1 MPSVFISYRRADTAD
16 AAGRLAADL
25 IERFGRSRVF
35 IDVDSIPLATKFE
48 DRIQAALESCQV
60 VLVLIGDQWLAAKL
74 PSGGRRL
81 DDARDYVRQE
91 VSAALKRDDV
101 TVVPVLVEGAKMPS
115 REELPPE
122 ISALSQ
128 INAVDLSYKRWRAD
142 VRALCGIAQQYDPW
156 WLRAITWLR
165 ARVLLSLLIVVLV
178 GAVVAVAIVA
188 SSQSGPAPRRQPAN
202 GGAASGQPNPEAFA
216 ALLRQGPFSE
226 TLPDGLQAT
235 GLGEASVGDSS
246 ASGNLKAVEVK
257 ISTRNAPGIGASAH
271 FEVYPTPADATARA
285 NARIALLKR
294 VFGADAV
301 QGDSASYCSDG
312 TIHGPTAWECGGAS
326 GLVYAEAT
334 VYPSSNANQ
343 PLATGTTSAILRYAD
358 EKARVANG

>member
-60 VLVLIGDQWLAAKL
+60 VLVLIGDRWLAAKL

-101 TVVPVLVEGAKMPS
+101 TVVPVLVEGARMPS

-128 INAVDLSYKRWRAD
+128 INAVDLSHKRWRAD
-142 VRALCGIAQQYDPW
+142 VGALCAIAQRYDPW

-165 ARVLLSLLIVVLV
+165 ARLWLSILIVALV

-188 SSQSGPAPRRQPAN
+188 SGQSGGPAPNP
-202 GGAASGQPNPEAFA
+202 GPNPEALA

-226 TLPDGLQAT
+226 TLPDGLQVK
-235 GLGEASVGDSS
+235 GLADANVGDSS
-246 ASGNLKAVEVK
+246 ASRRLDAVEVK
-257 ISTRNAPGIGASAH
+257 ISTENAPGIGAYAH
-271 FEVYPTPADATARA
+271 FEVYPTPAAAAGRA
-285 NARIALLKR
+285 AARIALLKR
-294 VFGADAV
+294 VFGAQAV
-301 QGDSASYCSDG
+301 QGNPSSYCSEG
-312 TIHGPTAWECGGAS
+312 TIHGPTTWECGGAS
-326 GLVYAEAT
+326 GLVYAAAT
-334 VYPSSNANQ
+334 IYPDSNANQ
-343 PLATGTTSAILRYAD
+343 PLATGTAAAIMRYAD

>member
-48 DRIQAALESCQV
+48 DRIQAALESCQL

-81 DDARDYVRQE
+81 DEPQDYVRQE

-101 TVVPVLVEGAKMPS
+101 TVVPVLVEGAKMPT

-122 ISALSQ
+122 ISALSE
-128 INAVDLSYKRWRAD
+128 INAVDLSHRRWRAD
-142 VRALCGIAQQYDPW
+142 VRALCDIAERYDPW

-165 ARVLLSLLIVVLV
+165 ARVLLSGLAVVLV

-188 SSQSGPAPRRQPAN
+188 SSQSGGPAPNP
-202 GGAASGQPNPEAFA
+202 GPNPEALA

-226 TLPDGLQAT
+226 TLPDGLQAK
-235 GLGEASVGDSS
+235 GLGDVNIGDSS
-246 ASGNLKAVEVK
+246 ASRRLDAVELK
-257 ISTRNAPGIGASAH
+257 ISTQDAPGISASAH
-271 FEVYPTPADATARA
+271 FEVYPTAAAAAARA
-285 NARIALLKR
+285 AARIALLKR
-294 VFGADAV
+294 VSGAQAV
-301 QGDSASYCSDG
+301 QGKSASYCSDG

-334 VYPSSNANQ
+334 VFPDSNANQ
-343 PLATGTTSAILRYAD
+343 PLATGTAAAILRYAD